1 VENGGFTVKLLKRRL
16 YDWEERCKRPGVYS
30 WMLIKIGM
38 KIENGEFY
46 QNLQEKTKLDDY

>member
-1 VENGGFTVKLLKRRL
+1 MENGGFTVKLLKRRL